1 MWWEEQDSQG
11 SEQNEC
17 VGRRSVETRIGRERQ
32 EEFEEWRNLIEEQ
45 ECEGSI

>member
-17 VGRRSVETRIGRERQ
+17 VGRRSVETRNGRERQ
-32 EEFEEWRNLIEEQ
+32 EEFEGRRKFDR
-45 ECEGSI
+45 GARV